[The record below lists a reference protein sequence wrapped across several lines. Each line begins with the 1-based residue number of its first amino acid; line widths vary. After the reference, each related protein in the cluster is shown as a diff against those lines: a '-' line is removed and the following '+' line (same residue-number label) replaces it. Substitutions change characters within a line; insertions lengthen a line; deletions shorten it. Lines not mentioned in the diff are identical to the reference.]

1 MSGLH
6 STGQARR
13 GFQVRVD
20 HVGRTNNGESC
31 EKSVANGQSTKKPAL
46 PVALKSSHAMPSR
59 LGRRLVVEG
68 KIRTASLIKVATDC
82 GPLLSRNCLGPVA
95 VLGDEIQQRGVRDVS
110 EKPNRNSGSASER
123 SAERASIP
131 APARS
136 VHIIKFN
143 INPILRNTQR
153 RLN

>member
-1 MSGLH
+1 MSALH
-6 STGQARR
+6 STGHTRL
-13 GFQVRVD
+13 GFQVREN
-20 HVGRTNNGESC
+20 HVGHTNNGESYD
-31 EKSVANGQSTKKPAL
+31 KSVANGQAAKKPAL
-46 PVALKSSHAMPSR
+46 PLAFKSRYAMPSR
-59 LGRRLVVEG
+59 LRRRLVVEE

-82 GPLLSRNCLGPVA
+82 GPLLWRSWLGPVA
-95 VLGDEIQQRGVRDVS
+95 VLCDEIQQRGIRDVS